1 MEECVS
7 EEKKT
12 EFKRPIDPKTGA
24 VILLG
29 SLAVSATV
37 AWLLSRLT
45 PFGQETLNQFK
56 LSLTNDGAW
65 MIIGAW
71 VIFPVVFAVAFLRLA
86 QGVDARR
93 LAYAYAGGTYF
104 LQCYAELVARDNVT
118 MWPELLFT
126 VVATLIFHRLAK
138 KKESDS
144 GDESA
149 PSS

>member
-1 MEECVS
+1 M
-7 EEKKT
+7 
-12 EFKRPIDPKTGA
+12 DPKTGA

-45 PFGQETLNQFK
+45 PFGQETLDQFK

-93 LAYAYAGGTYF
+93 LAFAYAGGTYF
-104 LQCYAELVARDNVT
+104 LQSYAEFVARDNVSL
-118 MWPELLFT
+118 WPELLLT
-126 VVATLIFHRLAK
+126 VVATIIFHRLAK
-138 KKESDS
+138 KNAPDPE
-144 GDESA
+144 DESA
-149 PSS
+149 SSS